1 MEVGPRVVCPPNR
14 TLASERVTKA
24 VISGKKAKLPTCG
37 CHGQASMSRAT
48 TSAFRACS
56 QRAALRVFLNQG
68 NIASSSNTGLSH
80 AILMLGEVA
89 SWVEK
94 KIRKKRRQPARPPAL
109 NRMVSNHR
117 ATSWRRQS
125 RHVTI
130 NVNASTSTATVM
142 GDRYH
147 GVGGLTLPS
156 VLLSMGTVVALTR
169 LVVVLSVVMVAPA
182 TASISSMGI
191 NIVARWSRTVS
202 TSQPSTKS
210 MPKRAIMCQN
220 VTISDSAV
228 AHCRVAQSLARRHLD
243 DVAGAGRAVV
253 AQEFIA
259 VGAVLGLGVIPQEVS
274 HHDGFVLRQV
284 EFLLNHAAVF
294 HAQHSIGPWNRLAQ
308 IVGLSQHE
316 TPHESRCLEIEHAIV
331 EIHINRTLLDA
342 YLAVSPDV
350 VRLTARIE
358 GDEAHV
364 HRVLFLQLL
373 CRIGHGQ
380 DGSGIKRPCCTQ
392 GAQHRHAVCF

>member
-1 MEVGPRVVCPPNR
+1 MGREEDKEKEEATCQTASAEQDGVKPSCHVMAAPVAPRHHQCQCQHQHRYRHGRQVPWRGRSHVALGALVDGNR
-14 TLASERVTKA
+14 GGFDQA
-24 VISGKKAKLPTCG
+24 G
-37 CHGQASMSRAT
+37 CRA
-48 TSAFRACS
+48 
-56 QRAALRVFLNQG
+56 
-68 NIASSSNTGLSH
+68 
-80 AILMLGEVA
+80 
-89 SWVEK
+89 
-94 KIRKKRRQPARPPAL
+94 
-109 NRMVSNHR
+109 
-117 ATSWRRQS
+117 
-125 RHVTI
+125 
-130 NVNASTSTATVM
+130 
-142 GDRYH
+142 
-147 GVGGLTLPS
+147 VGGDGGAGHGIHQQHGDKHSGP
-156 VLLSMGTVVALTR
+156 
-169 LVVVLSVVMVAPA
+169 LVEDSIHVPA
-182 TASISSMGI
+182 QYQVDAKAFPR
-191 NIVARWSRTVS
+191 IVA
-202 TSQPSTKS
+202 
-210 MPKRAIMCQN
+210 AIMCQN

-284 EFLLNHAAVF
+284 EFLLYHAAVF

-350 VRLTARIE
+350 VRLTAGIE